1 MNLHDIL
8 DRPIAFQRVFVSIG
22 VGIGGALML
31 SQAVYWSK
39 RTKNA
44 DGWFYKTQEEWEEE
58 TGMTRT
64 EQERARKAL
73 CAVGVMN
80 EKRRGIPA
88 KLFFRVDF
96 DELSKALAGELREVA
111 LEDLKRDSATVLSRL
126 SKTSLMTAKKIKP
139 AIATEHVDFLELLTT
154 HGMTCGICGEA
165 INYGP
170 GNHSKALVFAHK
182 KILAH
187 GGGHLASNIVP
198 AHFMCKEMKD
208 ADDYQTTSMSTADIL
223 EEKQTSLSTADILDG
238 LPKADSGVLCNQT
251 ITETT
256 AETTA
261 ETTNTSEGGTAAPT
275 TPGTLVATVEVQAG
289 PRFQIPADMPG
300 PKDPTCKTFK
310 AWANY
315 ACAYRKRYNAW
326 PVWNAKAGGQL
337 GQLIARLGAENSHHV
352 AAYYLTI
359 NDSFLIRKCHDLAS
373 LVRDAESFHT
383 QWATNR
389 QMNGTT
395 ARQQEQT
402 QANIN
407 AAHAAA
413 EAIRGKEGKR
423 NAFL

>member
-1 MNLHDIL
+1 MNLHDLL

-44 DGWFYKTQEEWEEE
+44 DGWFYKTQDEWEEE

-73 CAVGVMN
+73 CAIGVMS

-96 DELSKALAGELREVA
+96 DELSKALAGELREIT
-111 LEDLKRDSATVLSRL
+111 LEDLKRDFATVLSRL
-126 SKTSLMTAKKIKP
+126 SKTSLMTAKKVKP
-139 AIATEHVDFLELLTT
+139 AIKTEHVDFLELLTA
-154 HGMTCGICGEA
+154 HGMTCGICSEA

-208 ADDYQTTSMSTADIL
+208 ADDYQNPSMSTADTL
-223 EEKQTSLSTADILDG
+223 GELQPSMSTADILDG
-238 LPKADSGVLCNQT
+238 LHKTDSRVLGNQS

-261 ETTNTSEGGTAAPT
+261 ETTDTSEGGTAAPT
-275 TPGTLVATVEVQAG
+275 SPGALVATVEVQAG
-289 PRFQIPADMPG
+289 PRFQIPDDMPG
-300 PKDPTCKTFK
+300 PKDPACKTFK

-315 ACAYRKRYNAW
+315 AFAYRKRYSAW

-352 AAYYLTI
+352 AAYYLTV
-359 NDSFLIRKCHDLAS
+359 NDAFLIRKCHDLAS
-373 LVRDAESFHT
+373 LVRDAEAFHT

-395 ARQQEQT
+395 ARQLEQT

-407 AAHAAA
+407 AAHTAA
-413 EAIRGKEGKR
+413 ESIRSKEGKR